1 MQKMMR
7 QAVVNLRKHGDLRD
21 LRLSKIGD
29 SINSCDCHENQSWWS
44 YMSVLLK
51 DVNSEV

>member
-7 QAVVNLRKHGDLRD
+7 QTVVNLRKHGDLRD

-29 SINSCDCHENQSWWS
+29 SINRAATVTKIQHGGLICQYH
-44 YMSVLLK
+44 
-51 DVNSEV
+51 